1 MAKKLLLAGGGHA
14 HMMLL
19 ARIGHLAEEG
29 HGVTV
34 VQPSNHHYY
43 SGMGPGMLS
52 GFYTADDIRFRTRF
66 VVERQGGRFIKDK
79 VIRIDAENRMVELES
94 GMYEEYDVLSC
105 NTGSFVPFS
114 AVEGRTG
121 QIFSAKPIERLLEA
135 KNQIIAGCNNP
146 DLSIAVIGGGA
157 AAAEIAGNVHQLAAK
172 NGCPRAKIKIL
183 AGNKLMKDSSP
194 AIQRIVRRYFQKK
207 NIEIDESGYVKRVLN
222 GNIIMKDGKNH
233 TPDFIFLATGVQP
246 SPLFSAS
253 NLPTGPD
260 GGLLVNEY
268 LQCSDHPEIF
278 GGGDCIYYA
287 PQPLEKVGVYAV
299 RENPVLLHNV
309 FASLQGGDLLKFD
322 PGGRFL
328 AIFNLGGEYGALQKG
343 PFYWRGKISFIIK
356 DYIDKKFMT
365 RFQSLEKEDP
375 DPKY

>member
-19 ARIGHLAEEG
+19 AQIGHLTGEG
-29 HGVTV
+29 HEVTV
-34 VQPSNHHYY
+34 IQPSDHHYY

-66 VVERQGGRFIKDK
+66 VVERQGGIFIKDK
-79 VIRIDAENRMVELES
+79 VIRIDAGSRFVELES
-94 GMYEEYDVLSC
+94 GICEEYDVLSC

-114 AVEGRTG
+114 AIEGKTDR
-121 QIFSAKPIERLLEA
+121 IFGAKPIERLLEA
-135 KNQIIAGCNNP
+135 KKHIIAGCNNP
-146 DLSIAVIGGGA
+146 ELNVAIIGGGA
-157 AAAEIAGNVHQLAAK
+157 AAAEIAGNVHELSVK
-172 NGCPRAKIKIL
+172 NGCPGINIKIL
-183 AGNKLMKDSSP
+183 AGSKLMKNSSP
-194 AIQRIVRRYFQKK
+194 TIQRLVRKYFQKK
-207 NIEIDESGYVKRVLN
+207 NIEIDESGHVERVEN
-222 GNIIMKDGKNH
+222 GNVIMKNGKVH

-278 GGGDCIYYA
+278 GGGDCICYA
-287 PQPLEKVGVYAV
+287 PQPLKKVGVYAV

-309 FASLQGGDLLKFD
+309 VASLQGGNQIKFD
-322 PGGRFL
+322 PGGGFL
-328 AIFNLGGEYGALQKG
+328 AIFNLGGGYGALQKG
-343 PFYWRGKISFIIK
+343 PFYWGGKTAFMIK
-356 DYIDKKFMT
+356 DYIDKRFMT
-365 RFQSLEKEDP
+365 QFQSLEKEDP
-375 DPKY
+375 GSS

>member
-19 ARIGHLAEEG
+19 ARIRHLTEEG
-29 HGVTV
+29 HEVTV
-34 VQPSNHHYY
+34 VQPSDHHYY

-52 GFYTADDIRFRTRF
+52 GFYKADDIRFRTRF

-79 VIRIDAENRMVELES
+79 VIRIDTGNRSVELES
-94 GMYEEYDVLSC
+94 GICEEYDVLSC

-114 AVEGRTG
+114 AIEGRSSR
-121 QIFSAKPIERLLEA
+121 IFGAKPIEGLLEA
-135 KNQIIAGCNNP
+135 KKQIITSCNNP
-146 DLSIAVIGGGA
+146 ELSISVIGGGA
-157 AAAEIAGNVHQLAAK
+157 AAAEIAGNVRQLATK
-172 NGCPRAKIKIL
+172 NGCPGAKIKIL
-183 AGNKLMKDSSP
+183 AGNKLMKNSSP
-194 AIQRIVRRYFQKK
+194 AIQRIVRKYFQKK
-207 NIEIDESGYVKRVLN
+207 NIEIDESGHVEQIEN
-222 GNIIMKDGKNH
+222 GNVIMKSGKTH

-246 SPLFSAS
+246 SPLFAAS

-260 GGLLVNEY
+260 GGLQVNEY

-278 GGGDCIYYA
+278 GGGDCICYA

-299 RENPVLLHNV
+299 RQNPVLLHNV
-309 FASLQGGDLLKFD
+309 LAGLRGGNQIKFD

-328 AIFNLGGEYGALQKG
+328 AIFNLGGGYGALQKG
-343 PFYWRGKISFIIK
+343 PLCWGGKTAFIIK

-365 RFQSLEKEDP
+365 QFQSLEKEDP
-375 DPKY
+375 DPS